1 MRIKICGITNL
12 DDAQLCVAAGAD
24 ALGLNFVEGTPRY
37 VTPETAA
44 RIVAALPPFVTPVGV
59 FWDHA
64 PGHVKAIAEQCGLG
78 ALQFHGDEAPED
90 LQDFRLPVIKTLKVA
105 GVADLDR
112 MAAYRVAAFLLDSP
126 ARWSEGEAR
135 PVVPWAV
142 AAEMARRHPV
152 LLAAGLTPDNVE
164 EAVRR
169 VRPYGVDVAS
179 GVEARPGRKDEARVT
194 RFVSRARAAAAA
206 P

>member
-1 MRIKICGITNL
+1 
-12 DDAQLCVAAGAD
+12 VAAGAD
-24 ALGLNFVEGTPRY
+24 AIGLNFVEGTPRY

-64 PGHVKAIAEQCGLG
+64 PGHVKAIAEQCRLG

-105 GVADLDR
+105 GAAELDR

-126 ARWSEGEAR
+126 ARWSEGEER
-135 PVVPWAV
+135 PVIPWDV
-142 AAEMARRHPV
+142 AAEMARRHSV
-152 LLAAGLTPDNVE
+152 LLAGGLTPDNVG

-194 RFVSRARAAAAA
+194 RFVSQARAAAAA